1 MKKLMIVF
9 AVLLVTLSLAGC
21 EEKPVDDSGSITV
34 IDFTGMTFTEVLQW
48 GNTNKI
54 NIKSSSE
61 YRDDVEPSTVFDQ
74 EFEAGTKLEEW
85 DELTVYYSRGYDP
98 DGEVVVPDF
107 TGLSKEAIE
116 EWLDSND
123 IGKYRFYETFS
134 PDIVK
139 DGYVK
144 FDVEQIDD
152 SLTNYVRRDQFN
164 FYFSKGELE
173 IETVDFSATGKVR
186 GVNLGGWFVLESW
199 MSPELFEGINGAH
212 DETTWIINNPNAEAD
227 LIEHWE
233 TFITEEDFEFLSDI
247 GIDYIRLPI
256 PWWMWGDSAYQDELL
271 PLWDDASQTHIMTDY
286 AVTYINSVQYIDQAM
301 TWAEEY
307 GIDVLVDLHTAPGG
321 QNGFDNG
328 GLACVNEFAKPEYV
342 TQTLLKIR
350 DMVQHF
356 NQFDSFW
363 GFELL
368 NEPGWGV
375 PLDVLQDF
383 YVDGYNIIRAYNPD
397 VWVGM
402 HDGFRGYMTSEWTEF
417 FQSTENNFTN
427 VFFDVHLYHVFGE
440 WTDFDIFDHIEWVKV
455 EDFKSVHRW
464 DGIVPVIVGEWSGG
478 LPVVLYE
485 GLDQESANEMK
496 EAFLAAQFNVFE
508 GGFGHFFWNYQ
519 ILQGSHMEWD
529 IVRLVE
535 AGLVPTDW
543 SPTEE
548 TE

>member
-1 MKKLMIVF
+1 MKKILSVF
-9 AVLLVTLSLAGC
+9 AVFLVLLTFAGC
-21 EEKPVDDSGSITV
+21 DEAPVEEDDPIVV
-34 IDFTGMTFTEVLQW
+34 IDFTGMSFIEVLQW
-48 GNTNKI
+48 GNANKI
-54 NIKSSSE
+54 SVKSSGD
-61 YRDDVEPSTVFDQ
+61 YRDDVLPNIVYDQDIEPGS
-74 EFEAGTKLEEW
+74 KLEEW
-85 DELTVYYSRGYDP
+85 DELKVFYSRGYNP
-98 DGEVVVPDF
+98 DGEITVPDF
-107 TGLSKEAIE
+107 TGLTKEDILS
-116 EWLDSND
+116 WLDEND
-123 IGKYRFYETFS
+123 IGKFRFYDTFS
-134 PDIVK
+134 LDMELGAFVK
-139 DGYVK
+139 YQ
-144 FDVEQIDD
+144 VEQIDD
-152 SLTNYVRRDQFN
+152 SLTNFVRRDQFN

-173 IETVDFSATGKVR
+173 IETVDFSSTGKVR

-199 MSPELFEGINGAH
+199 MSPELFDGIDDAH

-233 TFITEEDFEFLSDI
+233 TFITEEDFQFLSEI

-256 PWWMWGDSAYQDELL
+256 PWWMWGDTAYEDELL
-271 PLWDDASQTHIMTDY
+271 PHNQDGVITYKDY
-286 AVTYINSVQYIDQAM
+286 SVTYINSVYYIDQAM

-328 GLACVNEFAKPEYV
+328 GLSGVNEFAKPEHV
-342 TQTLLKIR
+342 NQTLFKIR

-375 PLDVLQDF
+375 PLDVLQEF
-383 YVDGYNIIRAYNPD
+383 YVNGYNIIRAYNPD

-402 HDGFRGYMTSEWTEF
+402 HDGFRSYMENEWTEF
-417 FQSTENNFTN
+417 FESTENNFEK
-427 VFFDVHLYHVFGE
+427 VFFDIHLYHVFGE

-455 EDFKSVHRW
+455 EDFKAVHRW

-485 GLDQESANEMK
+485 GLDFESGAEMK
-496 EAFLAAQFNVFE
+496 EAFLSAQFNVFE

-543 SPTEE
+543 SPEEE